1 MRYQR
6 DRSAGMIVF
15 HRGEAGC
22 RYLLVLS
29 RLTKRPLW
37 EFPKGGVDPGETL
50 LDAARRELQ
59 EETGLGAD
67 AVRLVPGFQER
78 EEYRFTVGKGEDRTL
93 IRKEVTYFLA
103 EALHQEVTVSV
114 KEIREHA
121 WLELPEALRRV
132 RYNGRRRIL
141 PTARPAAVLSIDR
154 LNRRS
159 ARGAGRRGSGRE
171 GRGPGPLLRPA
182 RRR

>member
-141 PTARPAAVLSIDR
+141 QAAAVAAGCAESMPGAAADR
-154 LNRRS
+154 
-159 ARGAGRRGSGRE
+159 AA
-171 GRGPGPLLRPA
+171 GRGPIDR
-182 RRR
+182 